1 VIIMRVLDDP
11 EPWVAQCVDFADFDA
26 EELKEMLGPD
36 AEDEEANDD
45 DDDDEVFREV
55 DCMRAAFR
63 WLNRPQD
70 VRAELTNVQ
79 GHPREVFM
87 TDYLAPLH
95 YNSVGVIDDVV
106 VVKPSLGELLSAG
119 ADAELGYFCNRFFW
133 TEAAKNSPPLHGKLA
148 KSGERLRGLR
158 PGELEMILNKPT
170 LRDTL
175 FWRVVNPR
183 PAARKS
189 FSGALA
195 MQISTTPPPQR
206 RVDTTE
212 DNVSASR
219 DVSGAISAS
228 AVFHEKIASPKASEN
243 RALRQAAEVENV
255 EGGSTSE
262 RVQTVRANE
271 AAASDSGEIQGDAA
285 MPDRNE
291 RVDEAAHATAMKIS
305 RQTESAA
312 ALSKLAAPGQE
323 LEVEGGAA
331 NWQEAIVHELPS
343 DDDSLTRPAVS
354 SRTEAMPEHPGI
366 LLEMLVPASEISKI
380 DGAIRALAPEQRSS
394 FASCLALIL
403 RKSKDRLA
411 QVRQDASFSGL
422 EQANTAVVEEMARHA
437 RVLLSSAEAA
447 RRAVQ

>member
-1 VIIMRVLDDP
+1 
-11 EPWVAQCVDFADFDA
+11 
-26 EELKEMLGPD
+26 
-36 AEDEEANDD
+36 
-45 DDDDEVFREV
+45 
-55 DCMRAAFR
+55 
-63 WLNRPQD
+63 
-70 VRAELTNVQ
+70 
-79 GHPREVFM
+79 
-87 TDYLAPLH
+87 
-95 YNSVGVIDDVV
+95 
-106 VVKPSLGELLSAG
+106 
-119 ADAELGYFCNRFFW
+119 
-133 TEAAKNSPPLHGKLA
+133 
-148 KSGERLRGLR
+148 
-158 PGELEMILNKPT
+158 
-170 LRDTL
+170 
-175 FWRVVNPR
+175 
-183 PAARKS
+183 
-189 FSGALA
+189 
-195 MQISTTPPPQR
+195 
-206 RVDTTE
+206 
-212 DNVSASR
+212 
-219 DVSGAISAS
+219 
-228 AVFHEKIASPKASEN
+228 
-243 RALRQAAEVENV
+243 
-255 EGGSTSE
+255 
-262 RVQTVRANE
+262 
-271 AAASDSGEIQGDAA
+271 

-291 RVDEAAHATAMKIS
+291 RVDEDAHATATKIS

-403 RKSKDRLA
+403 RKAKDRLA